1 MTTNECRVNLW
12 DDENVLNLIM
22 GMIAQLCEYTK
33 IFNCVLQIYE
43 LMVFKLYFKKH
54 YKKLMQADI
63 AFFWKIV
70 STTLGHYS

>member
-12 DDENVLNLIM
+12 DDENVLKLIM

-43 LMVFKLYFKKH
+43 LMVFKLYFKKC

-63 AFFWKIV
+63 AFFRKNV